1 MPSEDLYQCIP
12 GGIEEYPRSYYIDF
26 LMKFFTTGQ
35 TIPEAEPRDIELTPK
50 RLVDIYASP

>member
-1 MPSEDLYQCIP
+1 MGLTGHI
-12 GGIEEYPRSYYIDF
+12 RSYYIDF